1 MERNGLGQRSTSK
14 KLSAKLRLK
23 LRCAKAVVAI
33 LNSNG
38 AINAGLADPKFKS
51 RFTDLG
57 AETFAGSP
65 ADFGKFIVDY
75 TEKWAKGIR
84 AAGVKAE

>member
-1 MERNGLGQRSTSK
+1 MRASAGRGSARQKAHRWKSSTSF
-14 KLSAKLRLK
+14 
-23 LRCAKAVVAI
+23 
-33 LNSNG
+33 NG

-51 RFTDLG
+51 RFNELG

-75 TEKWAKGIR
+75 TEKWAKIIR